1 MAERWDRDRFER
13 ARGEQPRDRFD
24 DDRSYTRSTR
34 GRDHSDERYDRRPG
48 RGYYE
53 EDDAVRDRRHYGD
66 EPRHQPQMERERE
79 RDFPPPWARRTDVL
93 ERERERDQ
101 PRRASP
107 ARRPG
112 FLRRQSSLDTFD
124 RRPRFFQ
131 EREEYPAPARRE
143 DVRPRDHRDP
153 RDDYR
158 PPPYMPIPLPKSRG
172 LPPPRQYGD
181 EYYDDIKVAEPDH
194 YGDDDYRSMPER
206 VREKE
211 YTRSRKSRGR
221 GRDRSRESRSTKT
234 HSVRSSSYGSSSRS
248 SSSSG
253 GTTVKSEYPK
263 KGKTR
268 IPAKLVSKRALID
281 LGYPFF
287 EEGNTIIVQKA
298 LGQDNIDE
306 LLKVSEDYKK
316 VEAEIAASREPKAPT
331 AALPAPP
338 PREAREPTPE
348 PPPAR
353 TPEPPTPAPPPV
365 QLPPVQPPM
374 QHAPPPPMPPMMQT
388 PAPPPIHMQPPM
400 QMQPPPMHSPMPPMH
415 TPMPPMQTPMPPMA
429 QPGPPPSMYYQPG
442 PPPPQTAYDSYEET
456 VIREVSPSR
465 SATTM
470 TSWDS
475 YHRDSYHHHHQQPEE
490 LVVRARS
497 QSRGGRDIRR
507 EIKALE
513 RELTHRP
520 RGRSTSGDMVRA
532 ERLPDGQLIIREE
545 RLEKVVEHRKPPRI
559 EKDKK
564 GPPPKLMRAMLAT
577 LT

>member
-13 ARGEQPRDRFD
+13 AREQNRDRFD

-34 GRDHSDERYDRRPG
+34 DRDHSDERYDRRPG

-53 EDDAVRDRRHYGD
+53 EEDIVRDRRYYGD
-66 EPRHQPQMERERE
+66 EPRYQPQRERE
-79 RDFPPPWARRTDVL
+79 RDVPPPWARRTDVL
-93 ERERERDQ
+93 ERERERDY
-101 PRRASP
+101 PRRDSP
-107 ARRPG
+107 PRRPG

-131 EREEYPAPARRE
+131 DREEYPPPARRE
-143 DVRPRDHRDP
+143 DVRPRD
-153 RDDYR
+153 DYR
-158 PPPYMPIPLPKSRG
+158 APPYTPIPLPKSRG
-172 LPPPRQYGD
+172 LPPPRRYGD
-181 EYYDDIKVAEPDH
+181 EYYDDIKIAEPDY

-206 VREKE
+206 VRERE
-211 YTRSRKSRGR
+211 YIRSRNRRG
-221 GRDRSRESRSTKT
+221 RSRESRSTRT
-234 HSVRSSSYGSSSRS
+234 RSVRSSSYSSSSSRS

-316 VEAEIAASREPKAPT
+316 VEAEIAAAREPKAPT

-338 PREAREPTPE
+338 PKEKLREPTPQ
-348 PPPAR
+348 PPPAK
-353 TPEPPTPAPPPV
+353 TPPPPAPPVQAPPVAVPVATPAPPP
-365 QLPPVQPPM
+365 PVQQM
-374 QHAPPPPMPPMMQT
+374 PPPPQPAPMPT
-388 PAPPPIHMQPPM
+388 PAPAPV
-400 QMQPPPMHSPMPPMH
+400 QMQPPPM
-415 TPMPPMQTPMPPMA
+415 A
-429 QPGPPPSMYYQPG
+429 QPGG
-442 PPPPQTAYDSYEET
+442 PPPVFYQPVPPPQQGPFEYAEET
-456 VIREVSPSR
+456 VIRDVSPSR
-465 SATTM
+465 FTTTT
-470 TSWDS
+470 TSSSW
-475 YHRDSYHHHHQQPEE
+475 DSYHHHHHHPDEE

-497 QSRGGRDIRR
+497 RSRSGREIRK

-513 RELTHRP
+513 RELAHRP
-520 RGRSTSGDMVRA
+520 RGRSTSGEIVRA
-532 ERLPDGQLIIREE
+532 ERLPDGQLIIHEE

>member
-13 ARGEQPRDRFD
+13 ARGEQSSSRFD

-48 RGYYE
+48 RGYYD
-53 EDDAVRDRRHYGD
+53 EDDMVRDRRYYGD
-66 EPRHQPQMERERE
+66 EPRYPQPERERERE
-79 RDFPPPWARRTDVL
+79 RDAPPPWARRTDVL
-93 ERERERDQ
+93 ERERERDH

-107 ARRPG
+107 PRRPG

-124 RRPRFFQ
+124 RRPGFLHH
-131 EREEYPAPARRE
+131 REEYPAPARRE

-172 LPPPRQYGD
+172 LPPPRRYGD
-181 EYYDDIKVAEPDH
+181 DQYDDIKVAEPDY
-194 YGDDDYRSMPER
+194 YGDEDYRSMPER

-221 GRDRSRESRSTKT
+221 SRDSRSTRT
-234 HSVRSSSYGSSSRS
+234 RSVRSESVSSSSRS

-287 EEGNTIIVQKA
+287 EEGTTIIVQKA

-331 AALPAPP
+331 AALPPP
-338 PREAREPTPE
+338 PPTEREPTPE
-348 PPPAR
+348 PPRAK
-353 TPEPPTPAPPPV
+353 TPPPPPPVQQMPTPVQAPPV
-365 QLPPVQPPM
+365 QLPPVQLPPM
-374 QHAPPPPMPPMMQT
+374 QQAPPPPMPPPVMHT
-388 PAPPPIHMQPPM
+388 PAPPPTYMQTPM
-400 QMQPPPMHSPMPPMH
+400 QMPPPMHMP
-415 TPMPPMQTPMPPMA
+415 PPMQTPMPPMA
-429 QPGPPPSMYYQPG
+429 QPGPPPTFYQPG
-442 PPPPQTAYDSYEET
+442 PPPPQTAYDYEET

-465 SATTM
+465 SSTTM

-475 YHRDSYHHHHQQPEE
+475 YHRDSYHHHHHQPEE

-497 QSRGGRDIRR
+497 QSRSGRDIRK

-520 RGRSTSGDMVRA
+520 RGRSTSNEVVRA

-564 GPPPKLMRAMLAT
+564 GRMAISVPKYR
-577 LT
+577 

>member
-13 ARGEQPRDRFD
+13 ARGEQSSSRFD

-34 GRDHSDERYDRRPG
+34 GRDHSDERHDRRPG
-48 RGYYE
+48 RGYYD
-53 EDDAVRDRRHYGD
+53 EDDMVRDRRYYGD
-66 EPRHQPQMERERE
+66 EPRYPQPERERERERE
-79 RDFPPPWARRTDVL
+79 RDAPPPWARRTDVL
-93 ERERERDQ
+93 ERERERDY

-107 ARRPG
+107 PRRPG

-124 RRPRFFQ
+124 RRPGFLHH
-131 EREEYPAPARRE
+131 REEYPAPARRE

-158 PPPYMPIPLPKSRG
+158 APPYMPIPLPKSRG
-172 LPPPRQYGD
+172 LPPPRKYGD
-181 EYYDDIKVAEPDH
+181 EYYDDIKIAEPDY
-194 YGDDDYRSMPER
+194 YGDEDYRSMPER

-221 GRDRSRESRSTKT
+221 SRDSRSTRT
-234 HSVRSSSYGSSSRS
+234 RSVRSESVSSSSRS

-331 AALPAPP
+331 AALPPP
-338 PREAREPTPE
+338 PPTEREPTPE
-348 PPPAR
+348 PPPAK
-353 TPEPPTPAPPPV
+353 TPPPPPPPVQQAPPPVQAPPV
-365 QLPPVQPPM
+365 QLPPM
-374 QHAPPPPMPPMMQT
+374 QQAPPPPMPPQMMPT
-388 PAPPPIHMQPPM
+388 PAPPPMYMQPPM
-400 QMQPPPMHSPMPPMH
+400 QMQP
-415 TPMPPMQTPMPPMA
+415 PPMQTPMPPMA
-429 QPGPPPSMYYQPG
+429 QPGPPPGFYQPG
-442 PPPPQTAYDSYEET
+442 PPPPQTVYDYEET

-465 SATTM
+465 SSTTM
-470 TSWDS
+470 SSYDS
-475 YHRDSYHHHHQQPEE
+475 YHRDSYHHHHHQPEE
-490 LVVRARS
+490 LIVRARS
-497 QSRGGRDIRR
+497 QSRNGRDIRK

-513 RELTHRP
+513 RELAHRP
-520 RGRSTSGDMVRA
+520 RGRSTSGDIVRA

-564 GPPPKLMRAMLAT
+564 GPPPKLMRAMFAT

>member
-13 ARGEQPRDRFD
+13 MRGEQNRDRFD

-53 EDDAVRDRRHYGD
+53 EEDIRDRRYYGD
-66 EPRHQPQMERERE
+66 DSRYQPQRERE
-79 RDFPPPWARRTDVL
+79 RDIPPPWARRADVL
-93 ERERERDQ
+93 ERERERDL
-101 PRRASP
+101 PRRESP
-107 ARRPG
+107 PRRPG

-131 EREEYPAPARRE
+131 DREEYPPPARRE
-143 DVRPRDHRDP
+143 DIRPRDHRDP

-158 PPPYMPIPLPKSRG
+158 APPYTPIPLPKSRG
-172 LPPPRQYGD
+172 LPPPRRYGD
-181 EYYDDIKVAEPDH
+181 EFYDDIKIAEPDY
-194 YGDDDYRSMPER
+194 YGDDDFRSMPER
-206 VREKE
+206 VRERE
-211 YTRSRKSRGR
+211 YTRSRNRRG
-221 GRDRSRESRSTKT
+221 RSRESRSTRT
-234 HSVRSSSYGSSSRS
+234 RSVRSSSYSSSSSRS

-287 EEGNTIIVQKA
+287 EEGTTIIVQKA

-338 PREAREPTPE
+338 PKEKVREPTPE
-348 PPPAR
+348 PPPAK
-353 TPEPPTPAPPPV
+353 TPPPPAPPVQAPPAQAPPAAVPVATPGPPPPV
-365 QLPPVQPPM
+365 QMMPPPQQNPMPPPPVQM
-374 QHAPPPPMPPMMQT
+374 MP
-388 PAPPPIHMQPPM
+388 
-400 QMQPPPMHSPMPPMH
+400 
-415 TPMPPMQTPMPPMA
+415 PPMA
-429 QPGPPPSMYYQPG
+429 QPGPPPGFYQPG
-442 PPPPQTAYDSYEET
+442 PPPPPQGPFEYAEET
-456 VIREVSPSR
+456 VIRDVSPSR
-465 SATTM
+465 FTTTT
-470 TSWDS
+470 TSSSW
-475 YHRDSYHHHHQQPEE
+475 DSYHHHHHPAEE
-490 LVVRARS
+490 LVVRTRS
-497 QSRGGRDIRR
+497 RSRSGREIRK

-513 RELTHRP
+513 RELAHRP
-520 RGRSTSGDMVRA
+520 RGRSTSGEIVRA
-532 ERLPDGQLIIREE
+532 ERLPDGQLVIREE

-564 GPPPKLMRAMLAT
+564 GPPPKLMRAMFAT

>member
-13 ARGEQPRDRFD
+13 MRGEQNRDRFD

-53 EDDAVRDRRHYGD
+53 EEDIRDRRYYGD
-66 EPRHQPQMERERE
+66 DRYQPQRERE
-79 RDFPPPWARRTDVL
+79 RDMPPPWARRTDVL
-93 ERERERDQ
+93 ERERERDF
-101 PRRASP
+101 PRRESP
-107 ARRPG
+107 PRRPG

-124 RRPRFFQ
+124 RRPRIFQ
-131 EREEYPAPARRE
+131 DREEYPPPARRE
-143 DVRPRDHRDP
+143 DIRPRDHRDP

-158 PPPYMPIPLPKSRG
+158 APPYTPIPLPKSRG
-172 LPPPRQYGD
+172 LPPPRRYGD
-181 EYYDDIKVAEPDH
+181 EYYDDIKIAEPDY

-206 VREKE
+206 VRERE
-211 YTRSRKSRGR
+211 YTRSRNRRG
-221 GRDRSRESRSTKT
+221 RSRESRSTRT
-234 HSVRSSSYGSSSRS
+234 RSVRSSSYSSSSSRS

-287 EEGNTIIVQKA
+287 EEGTTIIVQKA

-338 PREAREPTPE
+338 PKEKLREPTPE
-348 PPPAR
+348 PPPAK
-353 TPEPPTPAPPPV
+353 TPPPPAPPVQAPPAQAPPAAMPVATPAPPP
-365 QLPPVQPPM
+365 PVQM
-374 QHAPPPPMPPMMQT
+374 MPPPQ
-388 PAPPPIHMQPPM
+388 Q
-400 QMQPPPMHSPMPPMH
+400 
-415 TPMPPMQTPMPPMA
+415 TPMPPPPVQMMPPPMA
-429 QPGPPPSMYYQPG
+429 QPGPPPGFYQPG
-442 PPPPQTAYDSYEET
+442 PPPPPQPGPFEYAEET
-456 VIREVSPSR
+456 VIRDVSPSR
-465 SATTM
+465 FTTTT
-470 TSWDS
+470 TSSSW
-475 YHRDSYHHHHQQPEE
+475 DSYHHHHHPAEE
-490 LVVRARS
+490 LVVRSRS
-497 QSRGGRDIRR
+497 RSRSGREIRK

-513 RELTHRP
+513 RELAHRP
-520 RGRSTSGDMVRA
+520 RGRSTSGEIVRA
-532 ERLPDGQLIIREE
+532 ERLPDGQLVIREE

-564 GPPPKLMRAMLAT
+564 GPPPKLMRAMFAT

>member
-13 ARGEQPRDRFD
+13 MRGEQNRDRFD

-53 EDDAVRDRRHYGD
+53 EEDIRDRRYYGD
-66 EPRHQPQMERERE
+66 DSRYQPQRERE
-79 RDFPPPWARRTDVL
+79 RDMPPPWARRTDVL
-93 ERERERDQ
+93 RENESETILVANLHLVDQ
-101 PRRASP
+101 
-107 ARRPG
+107 
-112 FLRRQSSLDTFD
+112 D
-124 RRPRFFQ
+124 
-131 EREEYPAPARRE
+131 REEYPPPARRE

-158 PPPYMPIPLPKSRG
+158 APPYTPIPLPKSRG
-172 LPPPRQYGD
+172 LPPPRRYGD
-181 EYYDDIKVAEPDH
+181 EYYDDIKIAEPDY

-206 VREKE
+206 VRERE
-211 YTRSRKSRGR
+211 YTRSRNRRG
-221 GRDRSRESRSTKT
+221 RSRESRSTRT
-234 HSVRSSSYGSSSRS
+234 RSVRSSSYSSSSSRS

-338 PREAREPTPE
+338 PKEKVKEPTPE
-348 PPPAR
+348 PPPAK
-353 TPEPPTPAPPPV
+353 TPPPPAPPIATPAPPP
-365 QLPPVQPPM
+365 PVQM
-374 QHAPPPPMPPMMQT
+374 MPPPQ
-388 PAPPPIHMQPPM
+388 Q
-400 QMQPPPMHSPMPPMH
+400 
-415 TPMPPMQTPMPPMA
+415 TPMPPPPVQMMPPPMA
-429 QPGPPPSMYYQPG
+429 QPGGPPPVFYQPG
-442 PPPPQTAYDSYEET
+442 PPPPQQGPFEYAEET
-456 VIREVSPSR
+456 VIRDVSPSR
-465 SATTM
+465 FTTTT
-470 TSWDS
+470 TSSSW
-475 YHRDSYHHHHQQPEE
+475 DSYHHHHHPAEE
-490 LVVRARS
+490 LVVRSRS
-497 QSRGGRDIRR
+497 RSRSGREIRK

-513 RELTHRP
+513 RELAHRP
-520 RGRSTSGDMVRA
+520 RGRSTSGEIVRA
-532 ERLPDGQLIIREE
+532 ERLPDGQLVIREE

-564 GPPPKLMRAMLAT
+564 GPPPKLMRAMFAT